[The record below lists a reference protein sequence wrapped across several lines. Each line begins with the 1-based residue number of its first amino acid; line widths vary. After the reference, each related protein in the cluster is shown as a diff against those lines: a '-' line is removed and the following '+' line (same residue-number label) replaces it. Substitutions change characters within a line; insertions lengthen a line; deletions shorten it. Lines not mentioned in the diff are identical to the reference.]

1 MYSTTAFQFQP
12 ISVSFFCLNP
22 IFEFGGRGTS
32 AVNRDAVNQ
41 DLLCMLGGK
50 GMAVVDGVCSKSGFY
65 CTNNIIEQQQTLE
78 AHQF

>member
-1 MYSTTAFQFQP
+1 MSHIQKGTSPMYSTTAFQFQP

-41 DLLCMLGGK
+41 DLLCMLSPIRRK
-50 GMAVVDGVCSKSGFY
+50 RDGHGRRGL
-65 CTNNIIEQQQTLE
+65 Q
-78 AHQF
+78 